1 MRELIKLSKRVCAR
15 CQYSMRA
22 GASPG
27 RDGENDFNFC
37 CNFLSIEGHSR
48 IFEDGELAYDPHY
61 CDKYKQ
67 GKQIPSK
74 INWNQC
80 NLRRLDDGNAEE
92 TDDYR
97 DF

>member
-27 RDGENDFNFC
+27 RDGENDFNYC

-48 IFEDGELAYDPHY
+48 IFEDGKLAYDPHY
-61 CDKYKQ
+61 CDKFKR

-80 NLRRLDDGNAEE
+80 NLRRYSEDGRTEEDDIGGI
-92 TDDYR
+92 
-97 DF
+97 